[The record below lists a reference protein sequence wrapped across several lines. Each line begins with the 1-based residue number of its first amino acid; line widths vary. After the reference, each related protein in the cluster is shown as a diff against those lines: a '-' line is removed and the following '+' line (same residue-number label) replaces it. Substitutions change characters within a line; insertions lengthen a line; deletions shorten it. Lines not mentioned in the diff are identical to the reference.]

1 MRKDL
6 GKQSGIFPMPVILL
20 AAYDENKDVGVM
32 AVSWCGMLSQEQV
45 VLNLV
50 NSWNTVKNI
59 MHSKAFTVNLVS
71 EEYLKQADFLGLVSG
86 NKIPNKFE
94 KSGFHAIESEYVNA
108 PIIKELPVA
117 LECELENIRD
127 EDGLKRVVGTIVN
140 ISVDESVYD
149 EDGLVEPLK
158 FKSVVYDPFRNDY
171 YSVGE
176 KLGDAWKLGADVL
189 QN

>member
-108 PIIKELPVA
+108 PIIEEMPVA

-140 ISVDESVYD
+140 ISVDENALD
-149 EDGLVEPLK
+149 ENGMVEPLK
-158 FKSVVYDPFRNDY
+158 FNAVIYDPFRNDY
-171 YSVGE
+171 YNVGE
-176 KLGDAWKLGADVL
+176 KLGEAWKVGADL
-189 QN
+189 MQN